1 LISALHCLQNDE
13 TFEFHY
19 RQGICA
25 AGEQTIF
32 SQIGL
37 FFVEFLG
44 IIQCEEKDT
53 VMIPNAYSTSMAV
66 K

>member
-1 LISALHCLQNDE
+1 MQ
-13 TFEFHY
+13 
-19 RQGICA
+19 RICA

-32 SQIGL
+32 SQIRL

-44 IIQCEEKDT
+44 IIQCEEKYI
-53 VMIPNAYSTSMAV
+53 VMIPKPQNTPMTV